1 MKLLMIDRE
10 KIKIEGYRLRFKS
23 GRADIEDMVNS
34 IKTHGLLC
42 PIVVSKENGSFQ
54 LIAGE
59 RRLTA
64 MDQLGWKKIPA
75 IDKDSEGGA
84 DILIMG
90 LVENIV
96 RLNLSPL
103 ERAMAMQEIIETY
116 KYTQEELA
124 DKLGVDRS
132 TAAHFLRMIHTLHPE
147 ILKYVHESS
156 ITFGHAKVLMRL
168 KDQEA
173 QLKIANRIVADDLTI
188 SQTALLVD
196 QARPPSELTPEEKE
210 LNAVERDIE
219 RVVGPTEWW
228 EAISIRQGKNKEKL
242 TVDFNTRDGLKKLL
256 LKILEAL

>member
-75 IDKDSEGGA
+75 VDKDSEGGA

-96 RLNLSPL
+96 RLDLSPL

-147 ILKYVHESS
+147 ILKYVHESN

-196 QARPPSELTPEEKE
+196 QAWPPSELTPEEKE

-219 RVVGPTEWW
+219 RVSGPNWGE
-228 EAISIRQGKNKEKL
+228 EIFIRQGKNKEQL
-242 TVDFNTRDGLKKLL
+242 TVNFNSREKLKELV

>member
-1 MKLLMIDRE
+1 MKLLMIDRG

-23 GRADIEDMVNS
+23 GRMDIEDMVHS

-42 PIVVSKENGSFQ
+42 PIVVAKDDDSFQ

-59 RRLTA
+59 RRLRA
-64 MDQLGWKKIPA
+64 MDRLGWKKIPA
-75 IDKDSEGGA
+75 IDKESEGGA

-116 KYTQEELA
+116 RYTQEQLA
-124 DKLGVDRS
+124 EELGVDRS
-132 TAAHFLRMIHTLHPE
+132 TAAHFLRMIDTLHPQV
-147 ILKYVHESS
+147 LKYVHESS
-156 ITFGHAKVLMRL
+156 ITFGHAKVLMKL
-168 KDQEA
+168 KDQDA
-173 QLKIANRIVADDLTI
+173 QLKIANRIVADGLTI
-188 SQTALLVD
+188 NQTALLVD
-196 QARPPSELTPEEKE
+196 QARPPSELSPEEKE

-219 RVVGPTEWW
+219 RVVGPRWW
-228 EAISIRQGKNKEKL
+228 EDISIRQGKNKEQL
-242 TVDFNTRDGLKKLL
+242 TVNFNDRKNLKELL